1 MFNSLHAV
9 TRHSTFEII
18 YYLVVY
24 TNVNVMTNN
33 KYQIPKA
40 VLVLTFPARHWLEL
54 WAIAGGEIGYLN
66 PPTGEAGLKMY
77 E

>member
-1 MFNSLHAV
+1 
-9 TRHSTFEII
+9 
-18 YYLVVY
+18 
-24 TNVNVMTNN
+24 MTNN